1 MCAPLHSLEPTDW
14 GQVGFGRRPR
24 GRWSLPQFIPKSL
37 NSLFLLPGNF
47 NILPSSADACGCVVT
62 VNGTGRVAPIYLS
75 EKRGDHKS
83 RYGVEAIYL
92 KQACMPEDVL
102 VQILSTRTCSDS
114 ETMTQL
120 PQQVLVH
127 LTHCQRQNGS
137 SQ

>member
-14 GQVGFGRRPR
+14 GQVGFGRRPG

-62 VNGTGRVAPIYLS
+62 VNGTGRVAPIYL
-75 EKRGDHKS
+75 K
-83 RYGVEAIYL
+83 V
-92 KQACMPEDVL
+92 KQACMLKDEL
-102 VQILSTRTCSDS
+102 NQILSTRSCSDS
-114 ETMTQL
+114 ETMAQL
-120 PQQVLVH
+120 PRQSLVH
-127 LTHCQRQNGS
+127 MTHCQRHNGH